1 MRPRLALIKKGEY
14 MNEDQRNLLEQ
25 LVTFVLNNGLTS
37 QVKDELLV
45 FDRINNFDTI
55 STLNRVVRDVEY

>member
-1 MRPRLALIKKGEY
+1 

-25 LVTFVLNNGLTS
+25 LVTFILNNGLTS
-37 QVKDELLV
+37 QVRDELLV

-55 STLNRVVRDVEY
+55 STLNRIVRDIEY